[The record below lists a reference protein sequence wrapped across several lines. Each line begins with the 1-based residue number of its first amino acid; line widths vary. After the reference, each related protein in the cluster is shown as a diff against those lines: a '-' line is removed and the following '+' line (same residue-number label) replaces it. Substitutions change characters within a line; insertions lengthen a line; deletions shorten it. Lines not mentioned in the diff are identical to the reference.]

1 VSLRESWKPECH
13 APNFHWTLT
22 REAAK
27 PARRQKKAMS
37 YQSVIDGEQDL
48 INAMDHRFIQDDLNQ
63 LLNLHL
69 LKVEYNTDG
78 TGSYGITRN
87 AVRFI
92 EAINETAPS
101 KESCE

>member
-1 VSLRESWKPECH
+1 
-13 APNFHWTLT
+13 
-22 REAAK
+22 
-27 PARRQKKAMS
+27 MS